1 MKAVVEVQMKVE
13 HLSTAAT
20 QEVSADQ
27 EAEET
32 WVQEEGGCWGGGGAG
47 AGAGGA
53 GAGGA
58 GDAGGVGGAGAEGA
72 FCTN

>member
-1 MKAVVEVQMKVE
+1 MVEVKAVVEVQMEVE

-32 WVQEEGGCWGGGGAG
+32 WVQEEGVC
-47 AGAGGA
+47 
-53 GAGGA
+53 
-58 GDAGGVGGAGAEGA
+58 
-72 FCTN
+72 